1 MHIFALFSALPLLAA
16 SVPVLE
22 LSDLAALYSK
32 RDPRLRPNTMLQVTG
47 ELSDFIDR
55 DGSTVL
61 ALFDKATGT
70 AVGCEIPRK
79 SRRHF
84 PGLLAK
90 HRYTV
95 EGTVSKWQPS
105 ESGGALLLLSCK
117 VLEEP
122 IELRKDTLYLG
133 VMRTGEHETGF
144 HLKLLDGGEGPVQAT
159 FLAIDSAG
167 FLREW
172 ERSNR
177 LSVAQLLSLKP
188 TEWTGYFSRAT
199 KTFHFS
205 RLDQKLDLV
214 LTSPASFSGK
224 LTVQKELQTDARMIV
239 ANSSGYLIDYQV
251 SPDSA
256 GRRPVPSKPSHS
268 GNDPNRQYTQFEVER
283 IANEWLESFRKSEE
297 AIGLGIPSLNSATR
311 IGGAEQLWE
320 VSYFIQR
327 GPPRNMPP
335 VALKLVL
342 HIVKA
347 GDQPKVSEHWLLTP
361 GGKPPSPARRNSR
374 AQRGS
379 LPAVP
384 ESLELTPAN
393 IQPPAAP
400 RESSPPQP

>member
-1 MHIFALFSALPLLAA
+1 MRILGLFSALPLLAA
-16 SVPVLE
+16 SLPVLE

-32 RDPRLRPNTMLQVTG
+32 RDPRLRPNTVLQVTG
-47 ELSDFIDR
+47 ELSDFMDR
-55 DGSTVL
+55 EGSTVL

-79 SRRHF
+79 TRRDF
-84 PGLLAK
+84 PALVAN

-105 ESGGALLLLSCK
+105 ESGGALLLQSCK

-133 VMRTGEHETGF
+133 VLRTGEHETGF

-177 LSVAQLLSLKP
+177 LGAAQLLSLKT

-224 LTVQKELQTDARMIV
+224 LTVKKDLQTDARMIV

-251 SPDSA
+251 SPNSA
-256 GRRPVPSKPSHS
+256 GRRPVPAKPRQS
-268 GNDPNRQYTQFEVER
+268 GNDPINQFTQFEVER
-283 IANEWLESFRKSEE
+283 IATEWLEGFRKSEE
-297 AIGLGIPSLNSATR
+297 AIGLGVPSLNSATR

-320 VSYFIQR
+320 VSYLIRR

-335 VALKLVL
+335 VDLKLVL

-347 GDQPKVSEHWLLTP
+347 GDQPKVIEHWLLTP
-361 GGKPPSPARRNSR
+361 GEKPPLPARRNSR

-384 ESLELTPAN
+384 ESLEPTPAN
-393 IQPPAAP
+393 TQPPAAP

>member
-1 MHIFALFSALPLLAA
+1 MFIPGLLLAA
-16 SVPVLE
+16 SLPVFE
-22 LSDLAALYSK
+22 LSDLASLYSK
-32 RDPRLRPNTMLQVTG
+32 RDPRLQTNTVLQVTG

-55 DGSTVL
+55 EGSTVL

-79 SRRHF
+79 SRRDF
-84 PGLLAK
+84 SALLTN

-95 EGTVSKWQPS
+95 QGTISNWQPS
-105 ESGGALLLLSCK
+105 EKGGALLLNSCK

-133 VMRTGEHETGF
+133 VMRTGEYETGF
-144 HLKLLDGGEGPVQAT
+144 QLKLLDGGEGPVQAT
-159 FLAIDSAG
+159 LLAIDSAG

-172 ERSNR
+172 ERRNS
-177 LSVAQLLSLKP
+177 LSATQLLSPKA

-205 RLDQKLDLV
+205 RKEQKLDLV

-224 LTVQKELQTDARMIV
+224 LTVKKELQTDARMIV

-251 SPDSA
+251 SPNSA
-256 GRRPVPSKPSHS
+256 GRRPVPSKPRQS
-268 GNDPNRQYTQFEVER
+268 GNGSNTQYTQFEVEK
-283 IANEWLESFRKSEE
+283 IANEWLEGFRKSEE
-297 AIGLGIPSLNSATR
+297 AIGLGAPSLNSATR
-311 IGGAEQLWE
+311 IGGVEQLWE
-320 VSYFIQR
+320 VSYIIRR

-335 VALKLVL
+335 VSMKLVL

-347 GDQPKVSEHWLLTP
+347 GDQLKVREHWLLPP
-361 GGKPPSPARRNSR
+361 GGKPPLPARRNSR

-379 LPAVP
+379 LPAAP
-384 ESLELTPAN
+384 QSLEPTPAN
-393 IQPPAAP
+393 TQPPAEP

>member
-1 MHIFALFSALPLLAA
+1 MFIFGLLLAA
-16 SVPVLE
+16 SFPVFE

-32 RDPRLRPNTMLQVTG
+32 RDPRLRPNTVLQVTG

-55 DGSTVL
+55 EGSTVL
-61 ALFDKATGT
+61 ALFDKASGT

-79 SRRHF
+79 SRRDF
-84 PGLLAK
+84 PALLAN

-95 EGTVSKWQPS
+95 QGTVSTWQPS
-105 ESGGALLLLSCK
+105 EKGGALLLHSCQ

-133 VMRTGEHETGF
+133 VMRTGEYETGF
-144 HLKLLDGGEGPVQAT
+144 QLKLLDGGEGPVQAT

-172 ERSNR
+172 ERRNS
-177 LSVAQLLSLKP
+177 LGAAQLLSPKI

-224 LTVQKELQTDARMIV
+224 LTVKKELQTDARMIV

-251 SPDSA
+251 SPNSA
-256 GRRPVPSKPSHS
+256 GRRPVPVKPRQSANSH
-268 GNDPNRQYTQFEVER
+268 QFTQFEVER
-283 IANEWLESFRKSEE
+283 TANEWLEGFRKSEE
-297 AIGLGIPSLNSATR
+297 AIGLGVPSLNSATR
-311 IGGAEQLWE
+311 IGGVEQLWE
-320 VSYFIQR
+320 VSYFIRR

-335 VALKLVL
+335 VAMKLVL

-347 GDQPKVSEHWLLTP
+347 GDQLKVSEHWLLTP

-384 ESLELTPAN
+384 ESLEPTPAN
-393 IQPPAAP
+393 SQPPVAP
-400 RESSPPQP
+400 RESSQPQP